1 MNTSYLTLEQ
11 LTMSKLKTGKYKHH
25 KGKFYKVIGVA
36 KHSETLE
43 ELVVY
48 ECLYD
53 NPRSKIWVRPLK
65 MFLEEVEVNGKKV
78 PRFEFIK

>member
-1 MNTSYLTLEQ
+1 MQRNVVI
-11 LTMSKLKTGKYKHH
+11 GARYKHH
-25 KGKFYKVIGVA
+25 KGNLYRVIDVA

-48 ECLYD
+48 EALYD
-53 NPRSKIWVRPLK
+53 NPRSKLWVRPKK

-78 PRFEFIK
+78 PRFALAQ